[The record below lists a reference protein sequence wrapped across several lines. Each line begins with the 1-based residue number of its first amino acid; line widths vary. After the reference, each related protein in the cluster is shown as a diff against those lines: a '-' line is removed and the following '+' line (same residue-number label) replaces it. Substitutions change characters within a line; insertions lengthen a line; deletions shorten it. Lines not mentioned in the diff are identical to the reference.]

1 MFEET
6 VMQRQLQEVKHAQA
20 SRDGA
25 GVAIQRVA
33 GFGHTGM
40 DPVLMIDELRSE
52 QRDDFA
58 AGFPP
63 HPHRG
68 MQTLTYMKHGGII
81 HEDSQGNRGEIRS
94 GGAQYMSAGRGII
107 HSEMP
112 TQDSMGLHGF
122 QLWFNLPAAEKMQA
136 PRYRDLPVDE
146 LAMTTG
152 AGFRVT
158 AVSGDWQ
165 FEGSTGL
172 TGPLAE
178 LAPQAALA
186 DITIDAGREV
196 HLETDGAETVMA
208 YIYDGSVV
216 GVVGAEATSN
226 AASGESP
233 GGTHAARQLLIF
245 SEGGRLTLS
254 AGPEGAGLLVLRGK
268 PIGEPVVHYGP
279 FVMNTQTEIDEA
291 IRDYQSGRF
300 AA

>member
-1 MFEET
+1 MERT
-6 VMQRQLQEVKHAQA
+6 LQKVINAQP
-20 SRDGA
+20 SMDGA

-33 GFGHTGM
+33 GFSETAM
-40 DPVLMIDELRSE
+40 DPILMIDELRSE
-52 QRDDFA
+52 HREDFA

-112 TQDSMGLHGF
+112 TQDSAGLHGF
-122 QLWFNLPAAEKMQA
+122 QLWFNLPSAEKMSA
-136 PRYRDLPVDE
+136 PRYRDLPVAE
-146 LAMTTG
+146 LVQQSL
-152 AGFRVT
+152 AGGSLT
-158 AVSGDWQ
+158 AVSGSWEV
-165 FEGSTGL
+165 EGAAAL
-172 TGPLAE
+172 EGPLSE

-186 DITIDAGREV
+186 DLR
-196 HLETDGAETVMA
+196 LEA
-208 YIYDGSVV
+208 
-216 GVVGAEATSN
+216 GAEAVVDTN
-226 AASGESP
+226 PQETVLAYVYDGNLEVEGAGRGP
-233 GGTHAARQLLIF
+233 RQLLIF
-245 SEGGRLTLS
+245 
-254 AGPEGAGLLVLRGK
+254 GAGDALRLRAGADGAGMLLLRGV

-279 FVMNTQTEIDEA
+279 FVMNTAAEIEQA